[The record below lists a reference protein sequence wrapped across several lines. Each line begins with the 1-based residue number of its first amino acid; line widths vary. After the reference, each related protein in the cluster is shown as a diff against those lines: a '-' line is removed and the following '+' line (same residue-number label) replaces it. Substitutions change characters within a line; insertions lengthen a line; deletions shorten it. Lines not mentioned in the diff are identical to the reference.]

1 MVRWWDSK
9 RSGTNLPRQVS
20 LGGYNETIKR
30 TTFHSLHHLFNL
42 FTMTPQEYKEHIKK
56 DTIKIGQDLS
66 EEVDNLP
73 WDDYEGNLLNYFYGM
88 TPQESKRFNKMKKD
102 HGVK

>member
-1 MVRWWDSK
+1 
-9 RSGTNLPRQVS
+9 
-20 LGGYNETIKR
+20 
-30 TTFHSLHHLFNL
+30 
-42 FTMTPQEYKEHIKK
+42 MTPQEYKEHIKK

-88 TPQESKRFNKMKKD
+88 TPQESKRFNKMKRD
-102 HGVK
+102 HVVK

>member
-9 RSGTNLPRQVS
+9 RSVTNLPRQVG
-20 LGGYNETIKR
+20 LGGYPATIKR
-30 TTFHSLHHLFNL
+30 TTVHSLHHLFNL

-56 DTIKIGQDLS
+56 DTIKIGQD
-66 EEVDNLP
+66 VDDLP

-88 TPQESKRFNKMKKD
+88 TPQESKRFNKLKKD

>member
-9 RSGTNLPRQVS
+9 RSATNLPRQVG

-56 DTIKIGQDLS
+56 DTIKIGQDL
-66 EEVDNLP
+66 P

>member
-9 RSGTNLPRQVS
+9 RSVTNLPRQVG

-56 DTIKIGQDLS
+56 DTIKIGQDL
-66 EEVDNLP
+66 P
-73 WDDYEGNLLNYFYGM
+73 WDDYEGNLLNYFCGM

>member
-1 MVRWWDSK
+1 MVRRWDSK
-9 RSGTNLPRQVS
+9 RSVPNLPRQVG
-20 LGGYNETIKR
+20 LGGYNEYIKR
-30 TTFHSLHHLFNL
+30 NLSLHSYHHLI
-42 FTMTPQEYKEHIKK
+42 MTPQEYKEHIKK

>member
-1 MVRWWDSK
+1 
-9 RSGTNLPRQVS
+9 
-20 LGGYNETIKR
+20 
-30 TTFHSLHHLFNL
+30 
-42 FTMTPQEYKEHIKK
+42 MTPQEYKEHIKK

-88 TPQESKRFNKMKKD
+88 TPQESKRFNKMKKITELSNEYTTPRR
-102 HGVK
+102 HAITNL

>member
-1 MVRWWDSK
+1 MVRWWDST
-9 RSGTNLPRQVS
+9 RSVTNLPRQVG

-56 DTIKIGQDLS
+56 DTIKIGQDL
-66 EEVDNLP
+66 P

>member
-1 MVRWWDSK
+1 
-9 RSGTNLPRQVS
+9 
-20 LGGYNETIKR
+20 
-30 TTFHSLHHLFNL
+30 
-42 FTMTPQEYKEHIKK
+42 MTPQEYKELIKK

-88 TPQESKRFNKMKKD
+88 TPQESKRFNKPDLPLKNCIWLYIFVMILFLL
-102 HGVK
+102 